1 MRTPLLTLALLCS
14 AVACSR
20 AQAGDTSRAAS
31 GAMPDMRGMSM
42 GDDSSSRA
50 EVGVTAAMSRAMPGM
65 SLHMTM
71 TPPRPPAPGDS
82 ARAAHIVTTL
92 RGAIAK
98 YRDVNVALADGYKP
112 FLPNVPQDV
121 YHFTKR
127 GNGIKAAF
135 AFDPARPTSLLYK
148 KTATGYALV
157 GAMYT
162 APYRSSLDEL
172 NARVP
177 LSIYRWHLH
186 TNLCIPPRGEPGE
199 WQAKQNGKPLF
210 GPKGTIATRPA
221 CDAAGGTFF
230 PHLFGWMVHITGGLK
245 SYRRTRPDTTDRAGL
260 KTDSPALSVVSGL
273 VRL

>member
-1 MRTPLLTLALLCS
+1 MRTQLVTLLLLWS
-14 AVACSR
+14 AASCGR
-20 AQAGDTSRAAS
+20 AQATDTTRAAS
-31 GAMPDMRGMSM
+31 GAMPNMPGMSM
-42 GDDSSSRA
+42 GADTTSTADA
-50 EVGVTAAMSRAMPGM
+50 GVNAAMSRAMPGM

-82 ARAAHIVTTL
+82 ARAAQIVTTL
-92 RGAIAK
+92 RAAIAK

-112 FLPNVPQDV
+112 FLPNVRQDV

-135 AFDPARPTSLLYK
+135 AFDAARPTSLLYE

-177 LSIYRWHLH
+177 LSIYPWHLH
-186 TNLCIPPRGEPGE
+186 TNLCIPPRTAPDGWRAE
-199 WQAKQNGKPLF
+199 KDGKPLF
-210 GPKGTIATRPA
+210 GPKGTISTKAA
-221 CDAAGGTFF
+221 CDSAGGTFL
-230 PHLFGWMVHITGGLK
+230 PHLFGWMVHVTTGE
-245 SYRRTRPDTTDRAGL
+245 
-260 KTDSPALSVVSGL
+260 
-273 VRL
+273 

>member
-1 MRTPLLTLALLCS
+1 MRTQLATLLLLCS
-14 AVACSR
+14 AAACGR
-20 AQAGDTSRAAS
+20 AQATDTTRAAT
-31 GAMPDMRGMSM
+31 GAMPDMPGMSM
-42 GDDSSSRA
+42 GADTTSPVDA
-50 EVGVTAAMSRAMPGM
+50 GVNTAMSRAMPGM

-82 ARAAHIVTTL
+82 ARAAQIVTTL

-112 FLPNVPQDV
+112 FLPNAPQHV

-135 AFDPARPTSLLYK
+135 AFDAARPTSLLYK
-148 KTATGYALV
+148 KTGTGYVLV

-177 LSIYRWHLH
+177 LSIYPWHLH
-186 TNLCIPPRGEPGE
+186 TNLCIPPRTAPDGWRAE
-199 WQAKQNGKPLF
+199 KDGKPLF
-210 GPKGTIATRPA
+210 GPKGTITTKAA
-221 CDAAGGTFF
+221 CDLAGGTFR
-230 PHLFGWMVHITGGLK
+230 PHVFGWMVHVMTDPQSG
-245 SYRRTRPDTTDRAGL
+245 SADTD
-260 KTDSPALSVVSGL
+260 
-273 VRL
+273 

>member
-1 MRTPLLTLALLCS
+1 MPGMTMGADTASPAE
-14 AVACSR
+14 
-20 AQAGDTSRAAS
+20 AG
-31 GAMPDMRGMSM
+31 
-42 GDDSSSRA
+42 
-50 EVGVTAAMSRAMPGM
+50 VNAAMSRAMPGM

-82 ARAAHIVTTL
+82 ARAAQIVTTL

-135 AFDPARPTSLLYK
+135 AFDAARPTSLLYK
-148 KTATGYALV
+148 KTTTGYALV

-177 LSIYRWHLH
+177 LSMYPWHLH
-186 TNLCIPPRGEPGE
+186 TNLCIPPRTTPDAWHAE
-199 WQAKQNGKPLF
+199 QNGKPLF
-210 GPKGTIATRPA
+210 GPKGTITTKAA
-221 CDAAGGTFF
+221 CDTAGGTFL
-230 PHLFGWMVHITGGLK
+230 PHLFGWMVHVMTEPG
-245 SYRRTRPDTTDRAGL
+245 SADAD
-260 KTDSPALSVVSGL
+260 
-273 VRL
+273 

>member
-1 MRTPLLTLALLCS
+1 MRTQILTLLLLCS
-14 AVACSR
+14 AASCSR
-20 AQAGDTSRAAS
+20 AQAKDTARAAS
-31 GAMPDMRGMSM
+31 GAVPDMPGMTM
-42 GDDSSSRA
+42 GADTTSPA
-50 EVGVTAAMSRAMPGM
+50 EAGVNAAMSRAMPGM

-82 ARAAHIVTTL
+82 ARAAQIVTTL

-135 AFDPARPTSLLYK
+135 AFDAARPTSLLYK
-148 KTATGYALV
+148 KTTTGYALV

-162 APYRSSLDEL
+162 APYRSSLDQL

-177 LSIYRWHLH
+177 LSMYPWHLH
-186 TNLCIPPRGEPGE
+186 TNLCIPPRTTPDAWHAE
-199 WQAKQNGKPLF
+199 QNGKPLF
-210 GPKGTIATRPA
+210 GPKGTITTKAA
-221 CDAAGGTFF
+221 CDTAGGTFL
-230 PHLFGWMVHITGGLK
+230 PHLFGWMVHVMTNREGG
-245 SYRRTRPDTTDRAGL
+245 SAR
-260 KTDSPALSVVSGL
+260 
-273 VRL
+273 